1 MRKYLLILVISCSV
15 YISGCV
21 APIVVAGAAGAGV
34 TYSLATDSVSDN
46 VDAKVS
52 EVVDAFI
59 NEVNSRNGSV
69 MFASIS
75 EGKVKAEINEIKYT
89 LDVESLT
96 KNSSRLTITARKGYN
111 LLPARDKAVEFYTK
125 VIQRLK

>member
-1 MRKYLLILVISCSV
+1 
-15 YISGCV
+15 
-21 APIVVAGAAGAGV
+21 
-34 TYSLATDSVSDN
+34 SDN

-52 EVVDAFI
+52 EIVDAFI

-75 EGKVKAEINEIKYT
+75 EGKVKAEVNEIKYT
-89 LDVESLT
+89 LDVKSLT

-125 VIQRLK
+125 VVQRLK

>member
-1 MRKYLLILVISCSV
+1 MRKYLLILVICCSV

-21 APIVVAGAAGAGV
+21 APVIVAGAAGAGA

-46 VDAKVS
+46 VDAKIP

-59 NEVNSRNGSV
+59 NEVNKRNGSV

-75 EGKVKAEINEIKYT
+75 EGKVKAEIKEIKYT
-89 LDVESLT
+89 LEVKSLT
-96 KNSSRLTITARKGYN
+96 KNSSRLTITARKKYN
-111 LLPARDKAVEFYTK
+111 LLPARDEAVEFYTK
-125 VIQRLK
+125 VAERLK

>member
-1 MRKYLLILVISCSV
+1 MRKYLFILVICCSV

-21 APIVVAGAAGAGV
+21 APVIVAGAAGAGA

-46 VDAKVS
+46 VDAKIP

-59 NEVNSRNGSV
+59 NEVNKRNGSV

-75 EGKVKAEINEIKYT
+75 EGKVKAEIKEIKYT
-89 LDVESLT
+89 LDVKSLT
-96 KNSSRLTITARKGYN
+96 KNSSRLTITARKTYN
-111 LLPARDKAVEFYTK
+111 LLPARDEAVEFYTK
-125 VIQRLK
+125 VAERLK

>member
-1 MRKYLLILVISCSV
+1 MRKYLLIFVICLSV

-21 APIVVAGAAGAGV
+21 APVIVAGAAGAGA

-46 VDAKVS
+46 VDAKIP

-59 NEVNSRNGSV
+59 NEVNKRNGSV

-75 EGKVKAEINEIKYT
+75 EGKVKAEIKEIKYT
-89 LDVESLT
+89 LDVKSLT
-96 KNSSRLTITARKGYN
+96 KNSSRLTITARKTYN
-111 LLPARDKAVEFYTK
+111 LLPARDEAVEFYTK
-125 VIQRLK
+125 VAERLK